1 MIHTHTMSQLKTVQ
15 EQIKLISYATNN
27 LSVMG
32 ASTYSNNLPITTTV
46 DLPAVTAGAVYL
58 SNSSLNYL
66 KIIPVFKTGITA
78 PKFKVTGWNK
88 LVNAS
93 NVHIGWVPQ
102 CLFEGSVTIGTN
114 AITVNSASDFRVP
127 LTIVKNFGDGKV
139 YNATTITDTAFV
151 LIDTLGSE
159 LIEIEFVTSAGSA
172 NVAQTAN
179 AANAFYGAL

>member
-1 MIHTHTMSQLKTVQ
+1 MIHTHTMTQLKTMQ
-15 EQIKLISYATNN
+15 ESVKLASYATNN

-32 ASTYSNNLPITTTV
+32 ASTYSNNLPTTTTA
-46 DLPAVTAGAVYL
+46 LPTITAGGVL
-58 SNSSLNYL
+58 LGGTSLNYL

-88 LVNAS
+88 LVNSA

-102 CLFEGSVTIGTN
+102 CLFEGTVTIGTN

-127 LTIVKNFGDGKV
+127 LTIVKNFGDGKI

-151 LIDTLGSE
+151 VVDALGCE
-159 LIEIEFVTSAGSA
+159 YLEIEFVTSAGSA
-172 NVAQTAN
+172 GVAQTAN
-179 AANAFYGAL
+179 AANAFFGVL